1 MEARSPHG
9 GAEERAAGAGA
20 RSDHFRWAP
29 GWAQS
34 PEGVV
39 AAREGEGCLW
49 RGDGYMSRVA
59 VRGLQL
65 SLRQSERGES
75 VQEHPGAWT
84 CGLVSSGE
92 NQLGCKLSYRGS
104 RLAEDVAHTFSATR
118 VVNRREHS

>member
-20 RSDHFRWAP
+20 RSDHLRWAP

-34 PEGVV
+34 PEGVGE
-39 AAREGEGCLW
+39 AREGEVCLW
-49 RGDGYMSRVA
+49 CGDGYMSRVA
-59 VRGLQL
+59 VCGLHP

-84 CGLVSSGE
+84 CWLVSSVLWGE
-92 NQLGCKLSYRGS
+92 PTWL
-104 RLAEDVAHTFSATR
+104 
-118 VVNRREHS
+118 